1 MDESTKK
8 YIDGKFADIAHKQN
22 TEQAQTL
29 AILKKRQTMV
39 RRFVFVC
46 AVIMLGLLGLMF
58 SILWKYQIA
67 PCF

>member
-8 YIDGKFADIAHKQN
+8 YIDGKFAELADQKQ
-22 TEQAQTL
+22 TEQTQTL

-39 RRFVFVC
+39 RKFVFVC
-46 AVIMLGLLGLMF
+46 AVILLGLLGLMF

-67 PCF
+67 PRF